1 MEKRTP
7 RPMTLFDE
15 LTMPPQFRMMKLM
28 LPFTPAQTRPM
39 LAILIKFMELQHT
52 IRLFSENPDALSPPQ
67 DSLARADM
75 ANTQG
80 FSLHMIEEILPY
92 LAPQERDMFE
102 NMKNMMNMM
111 EMMQMM
117 QEMQGMQESQEMQGM
132 QESQEMQGMQES
144 QERQGMQESR
154 EIRETDDHQETAD
167 AQGPQK
173 PQGASGT
180 TFSGLNPME
189 LLQNMLSPQQQ
200 EMFRTYQNI
209 FESEGGDSHERMD
222 E

>member
-111 EMMQMM
+111 EMMQIA
-117 QEMQGMQESQEMQGM
+117 
-132 QESQEMQGMQES
+132 
-144 QERQGMQESR
+144 RD
-154 EIRETDDHQETAD
+154 T
-167 AQGPQK
+167 
-173 PQGASGT
+173 
-180 TFSGLNPME
+180 
-189 LLQNMLSPQQQ
+189 
-200 EMFRTYQNI
+200 
-209 FESEGGDSHERMD
+209 GDR
-222 E
+222 

>member
-1 MEKRTP
+1 MDKRTP

-28 LPFTPAQTRPM
+28 LPYTPATTRPM

-52 IRLFSENPDALSPPQ
+52 IRLFSENPNALSPSQ
-67 DSLARADM
+67 DSLAQGNT
-75 ANTQG
+75 ANAQG

-102 NMKNMMNMM
+102 NMKNMMGMM

-117 QEMQGMQESQEMQGM
+117 QEMQEMP
-132 QESQEMQGMQES
+132 
-144 QERQGMQESR
+144 
-154 EIRETDDHQETAD
+154 ETDDRQETAEE
-167 AQGPQK
+167 QGPRK
-173 PQGASGT
+173 PQGEHGGYTDGTPPPGRPGFSDGAAQASTGT
-180 TFSGLNPME
+180 PFSGLNPMD